1 MFTLIPTYHQLGEE
15 IHMHTVYNEISPYLL
30 MELPLY
36 YWNVCRFL
44 TDTVVINTCNRIIKR
59 FRNIVNLY
67 KLKYKKKNN
76 QKKTKT
82 NKKQNRKPL
91 IHVYP
96 NNLKKKK
103 NHKSKLLDQQGAN
116 LLKGK
121 TKSLTWTDNDQITIL
136 DCIVIINGTE
146 LMCSMYSH

>member
-67 KLKYKKKNN
+67 KLKYKKK
-76 QKKTKT
+76 QP
-82 NKKQNRKPL
+82 KKQKQTKNKTANPSSMYTPIIWRR
-91 IHVYP
+91 
-96 NNLKKKK
+96 KK

>member
-67 KLKYKKKNN
+67 KLKYKKKQPKK
-76 QKKTKT
+76 QKQTKT

-103 NHKSKLLDQQGAN
+103 KPINQNYSINKEQIFWKEKPNHSHEQ
-116 LLKGK
+116 
-121 TKSLTWTDNDQITIL
+121 TTIRSQFL
-136 DCIVIINGTE
+136 IA
-146 LMCSMYSH
+146 